1 MWTLLLS
8 LAQAAEPGF
17 VRTELHFGGTV
28 PDPSCLLVDDIDPA
42 TCPRKQLTEADFHTF
57 AETTAAPLLPGG
69 FVVMPVEQWL
79 APSRGAEPAP
89 SRAWVMVVTWRD
101 PAVSSK
107 IDELRSS
114 YMTLFQQSGVPR
126 IDAAVSLT
134 R

>member
-1 MWTLLLS
+1 
-8 LAQAAEPGF
+8 
-17 VRTELHFGGTV
+17 
-28 PDPSCLLVDDIDPA
+28 
-42 TCPRKQLTEADFHTF
+42 
-57 AETTAAPLLPGG
+57 
-69 FVVMPVEQWL
+69 
-79 APSRGAEPAP
+79 
-89 SRAWVMVVTWRD
+89 MVVTWRD

>member
-1 MWTLLLS
+1 
-8 LAQAAEPGF
+8 
-17 VRTELHFGGTV
+17 
-28 PDPSCLLVDDIDPA
+28 
-42 TCPRKQLTEADFHTF
+42 
-57 AETTAAPLLPGG
+57 
-69 FVVMPVEQWL
+69 MPVEQWL